1 MGVGPGSW
9 MAAVLL
15 AALLPHGASGYD
27 HVRGPAGEPRDA
39 NPVVLTLSA
48 NLEPLGPSV
57 VSGFAAPLDDAARTG
72 TYLAQNGAILARG
85 FQTLGATVTARF
97 AAGESRFV
105 TSTLLTG
112 RPATRIA
119 VSHLLDCRRAGTPA
133 RLSGYVARAVTGQ
146 NILTGA
152 RSMRT
157 TARFVFTAPYAG
169 LFSCS
174 LEVVFA
180 TEDHTN
186 ARPVQVLRGSTITM
200 SQSPLRAHAQTM
212 PHTRVLV
219 HGRANTAVVAGFA
232 PPEGVHRLTVVGD
245 VNLTNCANG
254 YRACPPGRHGVDAVV
269 TTQLIVRQLRAGGG
283 MCRQDATAVRR
294 MTIGALTHHAK
305 GYHALAGVPVVRG
318 CQVTAYL
325 RVQWIQGNTVE
336 IEGGA
341 QTYVVVLAG

>member
-1 MGVGPGSW
+1 MGAGPGSW
-9 MAAVLL
+9 MAAALL
-15 AALLPHGASGYD
+15 AALLPHGATGHD
-27 HVRGPAGEPRDA
+27 HVRDPNGGRGDA
-39 NPVVLTLSA
+39 NPAALTLSA
-48 NLEPLGPSV
+48 SLVPRGAGV
-57 VSGFAAPLDDAARTG
+57 VSGSAAPLADAARTG
-72 TYLAQNGAILARG
+72 PYLAQNGAILARG
-85 FQTLGATVTARF
+85 FHTLGATVTARF

-119 VSHLLDCRRAGTPA
+119 VSHLLNCRRAGTPA

-186 ARPVQVLRGSTITM
+186 ARPMQVLRGSTITM

-212 PHTRVLV
+212 PRTRVVV
-219 HGRANTAVVAGFA
+219 HARANTAVVAGFA
-232 PPEGVHRLTVVGD
+232 PPDGVDRLTVVGD

-283 MCRQDATAVRR
+283 LCRQDTTALLR

-305 GYHALAGVPVVRG
+305 GYHTLAGVPVVRG
-318 CQVTAYL
+318 CRVTAYL
-325 RVQWIQGNTVE
+325 RVKWMHGNTVE

-341 QTYVVVLAG
+341 QTYVVVLAR